1 MRKNLD
7 IPNDIHDWYQSNAKE
22 MSMPTSALIIFA
34 LKTYIDQQKSL
45 VNIDDVL
52 KELREIKKQTSNW
65 SKKNDFFSYLDT
77 IETTVQ
83 VKNQCNYWYH
93 QSNYDFA
100 CILKLKKYKK
110 KYHSEVGRFSG
121 ILPLTKGVD
130 FLLIKQI
137 ISY

>member
-52 KELREIKKQTSNW
+52 KELREIKKQTSN
-65 SKKNDFFSYLDT
+65 
-77 IETTVQ
+77 
-83 VKNQCNYWYH
+83 
-93 QSNYDFA
+93 
-100 CILKLKKYKK
+100 
-110 KYHSEVGRFSG
+110 
-121 ILPLTKGVD
+121 
-130 FLLIKQI
+130 
-137 ISY
+137 